1 MEETRAV
8 LTEPRDLDRSE
19 LEQVL
24 EDRWGLR
31 DPRLDYLA
39 VGFGSHHWR
48 AVDSRGTRSFVTVDD
63 LEADFRT
70 TPDIDSAFAAL
81 DRAFRTAALLRDNA
95 TLEFV
100 LAPLFDRDGVVI
112 HRLNNRYAVT
122 VSPLIDGESSEY
134 GPYEEPD
141 DRRAMGAVL
150 GRLHAA
156 TDQVPADLPRRE
168 DFALPS
174 RAELV
179 EALHDLDR
187 TWDSG
192 PFAEQTRK
200 LLQLGAHDLEM
211 RLHEYDELVAG
222 VRASS
227 DSWVI
232 THGEPHRAN
241 VIRDPRGG
249 VYLVDWDTTLI
260 APRER
265 DLQMVLDQ
273 GLTGWDEYSELA
285 GVDSLNHEALHLYR
299 LWWELADI
307 TVVVAGFRGPH
318 ERTEDMVASWEIL
331 ARNLAR

>member
-1 MEETRAV
+1 VDETGAV
-8 LTEPRDLDRSE
+8 LTEPRDLDRSA

-31 DPRLDYLA
+31 DPQLDYLA

-48 AVDSRGTRSFVTVDD
+48 VIDSRGTRSFVTVDD
-63 LEADFRT
+63 LEASSRT
-70 TPDIDSAFAAL
+70 TPDTDSAFAAL
-81 DRAFRTAALLRDNA
+81 DRAFRTAALLRDHA
-95 TLEFV
+95 KLEFV
-100 LAPLFDRDGVVI
+100 LAPHFDRDGAVI
-112 HRLNNRYAVT
+112 HRLSRRYAVT
-122 VSPLIDGESSEY
+122 VTPLMDGESREY
-134 GPYEEPD
+134 GPYEEPG
-141 DRRAMGAVL
+141 DRRQMGAVL

-174 RAELV
+174 RAALV

-187 TWDSG
+187 NWDSG
-192 PFAEQTRK
+192 PFAEPTRR
-200 LLQLGAHDLEM
+200 LLQLSARELE
-211 RLHEYDELVAG
+211 LHVRGYDELVAR
-222 VRASS
+222 VRKRS

-249 VYLVDWDTTLI
+249 VHLVDWDTTLI

-273 GLTGWDEYSELA
+273 DLTGWDEYSESA
-285 GVDSLNHEALHLYR
+285 GVASLNHEALQLYR
-299 LWWELADI
+299 WWWELAD
-307 TVVVAGFRGPH
+307 VAVFVAGFRGPH
-318 ERTEDMVASWEIL
+318 ERTEDTLASWKIL
-331 ARNLAR
+331 ARNLAG